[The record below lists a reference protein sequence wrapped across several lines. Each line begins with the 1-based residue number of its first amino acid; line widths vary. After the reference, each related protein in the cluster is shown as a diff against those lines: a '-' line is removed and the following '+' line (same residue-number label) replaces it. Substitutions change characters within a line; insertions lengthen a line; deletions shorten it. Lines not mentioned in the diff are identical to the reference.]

1 MQATE
6 RDVGKKITEFS
17 QEEILNMYR
26 KFNLTSVNTLQNYN
40 NYLRAYCDFII
51 YKTNKGTNRF
61 ADINKEML
69 KTCIDEDMRKN
80 KYITYEHLKDIEEDL
95 LNYTD
100 AAILEC
106 LWNGIAEKELT
117 DLTYLERSQLDENNM
132 EINLKSGRT
141 IKMYPR
147 LYKLLDGAFKETDLV
162 RYGETTRVKKVNGYG
177 KLYKVRDNAYKDSD
191 SVRFRWVYRK
201 IMIVRDYVGLP
212 NMSMKTLQGSGML
225 HYIKQGMERTGLGLR
240 EFLSTKSGEK
250 KRLCTLA
257 IENAKEIL
265 RLEKSDNDEI
275 AQALKALFNL
285 QNTPYRFEVFDTSH
299 HKGAQCVGAMIVYD
313 GRDFAKESYR
323 HYLLEGK
330 DEYTQ
335 MREMLTRRIE
345 DFAVESPPD
354 LWVLDGGAGQINL
367 AKDLLQSVGVNLEV
381 IGIAKEKL
389 DSKAHRAKGSARDIL
404 RDESLQEYR
413 LPPSDKRLQ
422 FLQKLRDEA
431 HRFAITFHQKQKQK
445 TMQHSKILEIK
456 GIGKATQN
464 KLLAYF
470 GSFENIKNAELDTL
484 EKVLPK
490 NLAQSVFKASSE
502 D

>member
-162 RYGETTRVKKVNGYG
+162 CYGETTRVKKVNGYG

-250 KRLCTLA
+250 
-257 IENAKEIL
+257 IMEQYGFVNENRI
-265 RLEKSDNDEI
+265 N
-275 AQALKALFNL
+275 
-285 QNTPYRFEVFDTSH
+285 V
-299 HKGAQCVGAMIVYD
+299 VYD
-313 GRDFAKESYR
+313 KFA
-323 HYLLEGK
+323 
-330 DEYTQ
+330 EY
-335 MREMLTRRIE
+335 I
-345 DFAVESPPD
+345 
-354 LWVLDGGAGQINL
+354 
-367 AKDLLQSVGVNLEV
+367 
-381 IGIAKEKL
+381 
-389 DSKAHRAKGSARDIL
+389 
-404 RDESLQEYR
+404 
-413 LPPSDKRLQ
+413 
-422 FLQKLRDEA
+422 
-431 HRFAITFHQKQKQK
+431 
-445 TMQHSKILEIK
+445 
-456 GIGKATQN
+456 
-464 KLLAYF
+464 
-470 GSFENIKNAELDTL
+470 
-484 EKVLPK
+484 
-490 NLAQSVFKASSE
+490 
-502 D
+502 

>member
-1 MQATE
+1 MKDDIKKEFIKEYCRSRIVSETSLNGVLNKMQATE

-162 RYGETTRVKKVNGYG
+162 CYGETTRVKKVNGYG

-250 KRLCTLA
+250 
-257 IENAKEIL
+257 IMEQYGFVNENRI
-265 RLEKSDNDEI
+265 N
-275 AQALKALFNL
+275 
-285 QNTPYRFEVFDTSH
+285 V
-299 HKGAQCVGAMIVYD
+299 VYD
-313 GRDFAKESYR
+313 KFA
-323 HYLLEGK
+323 
-330 DEYTQ
+330 EY
-335 MREMLTRRIE
+335 I
-345 DFAVESPPD
+345 
-354 LWVLDGGAGQINL
+354 
-367 AKDLLQSVGVNLEV
+367 
-381 IGIAKEKL
+381 
-389 DSKAHRAKGSARDIL
+389 
-404 RDESLQEYR
+404 
-413 LPPSDKRLQ
+413 
-422 FLQKLRDEA
+422 
-431 HRFAITFHQKQKQK
+431 
-445 TMQHSKILEIK
+445 
-456 GIGKATQN
+456 
-464 KLLAYF
+464 
-470 GSFENIKNAELDTL
+470 
-484 EKVLPK
+484 
-490 NLAQSVFKASSE
+490 
-502 D
+502 